1 MTMAD
6 YRSAVERLPNRQQ
19 GGLQGALVRY
29 NQLQLTHPGA
39 PAHAMIVADQAKPKD
54 SAVFLRGQPNTKGD
68 VVPRRFLEI
77 LSAGGKPEP
86 FKIGSGRYE
95 LAKAIASPNNPLT
108 ARVAVNRLWMHHF
121 GEAFVPTPEDLG
133 TMSEKPTH
141 PELLDYLTSYFVE
154 SGWSF
159 KKLHRLILHSRA
171 YQQSSHI
178 VQSSEGQKLVDKD
191 PYNKLLWRANVRRLD
206 FESVRDSMLSFS
218 GYLDRTVG
226 GKPINL
232 TDEPYSFRRSVY
244 GYIDRG
250 NLPELMAHFDFANP
264 EMSNSKRTTT
274 VVPQQALFLMNS
286 PMTVDIVRRIVARP
300 EVSKAPDAL
309 GKIRAL
315 YEIIFQRY
323 PTKDEFALGQKFLKA
338 EAEDAEANSYVY
350 EGGRR
355 RGGGG
360 MGGRS
365 AIKNDGLRVSR
376 RPLNAI
382 ETFTQVLLLSNE
394 AAYIN

>member
-6 YRSAVERLPNRQQ
+6 YRGAVDRLPNRFQ
-19 GGLQGALVRY
+19 GNLQAALVRY
-29 NQLQLTHPGA
+29 NGLQLSHPGA

-54 SAVFLRGQPNTKGD
+54 SPVFIRGQANVKGEI
-68 VVPRRFLEI
+68 VPRRFLEF
-77 LSAGGKPEP
+77 LSPGGKPEP
-86 FKIGSGRYE
+86 FKIGSGRFE
-95 LAKAIASPNNPLT
+95 LAKAIASPTNPLT
-108 ARVAVNRLWMHHF
+108 ARVLVNRVWMHHF
-121 GEAFVPTPEDLG
+121 GEGFVPTPDDLG

-141 PELLDYLTSYFVE
+141 PELLDYLSSYVME
-154 SGWSF
+154 NGWSL
-159 KKLHRLILHSRA
+159 KKLHRLILHSRV
-171 YQQSSHI
+171 YQESSHI
-178 VQSSEGQKLVDKD
+178 LPGEAGQKYVDKD

-206 FESVRDSMLSFS
+206 FESVRDSLLVFS
-218 GYLDRTVG
+218 GNMDRTFG

-244 GYIDRG
+244 GYVDRG
-250 NLPELMAHFDFANP
+250 NLPELMAHFDFSKP
-264 EMSNSKRTTT
+264 DMTNSKRTST

-300 EVSKAPDAL
+300 EFANAPEAP

-323 PTKDEFALGQKFLKA
+323 PTKAELAMAQQFLKT

-350 EGGRR
+350 QGAKR

-360 MGGRS
+360 MSGRS

-376 RPLNAI
+376 RALNPW
-382 ETFTQVLLLSNE
+382 ETFAQVLLLSNE
-394 AAYIN
+394 AAYLN